1 MIGTQKCESDA
12 KASPEPFLANLFS
25 EGCKCRNYV
34 TKKCVPRQKR
44 NCATQYREECRMVIG
59 EKCGFEPR
67 KHCEMKYK
75 KQCEYEKKMHCE
87 TTYIEECQPTYNYE
101 KMCKKKPQQSCQYI
115 NGGFQLLDFII
126 TELKSHMTS

>member
-44 NCATQYREECRMVIG
+44 NCATQYRDECRMVIG

-75 KQCEYEKKMHCE
+75 KQCEYEKKMQCE
-87 TTYIEECQPTYNYE
+87 NWICHIFQHSLTPS
-101 KMCKKKPQQSCQYI
+101 PQLMLILILSENVSLI
-115 NGGFQLLDFII
+115 SKWND
-126 TELKSHMTS
+126 